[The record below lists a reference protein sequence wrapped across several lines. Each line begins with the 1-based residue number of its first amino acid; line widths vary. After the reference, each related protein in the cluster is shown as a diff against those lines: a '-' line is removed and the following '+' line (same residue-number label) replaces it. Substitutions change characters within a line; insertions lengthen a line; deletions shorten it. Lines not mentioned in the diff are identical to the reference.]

1 MILFLWKGC
10 SALILKQKVYS
21 PTLPN
26 LKHLLWLKTQNWKL
40 LEEWCCLVLIWWWR
54 TFTNQQFFVA
64 CLICDHSKAISYPVF
79 PSTSSLKYDS
89 LKKYLLDA
97 FIFNY
102 CTLIFFLFIKG
113 NWQLGDGGI
122 GRRIRYSFCSFH
134 PPDLETSIPP
144 CQLHNGR
151 TLRIKLYD
159 LICIVP
165 EQPLTL

>member
-102 CTLIFFLFIKG
+102 CTLIFFCSSKETG
-113 NWQLGDGGI
+113 NLVMEALDEELGTRFVPSTRQI
-122 GRRIRYSFCSFH
+122 WKRAFH
-134 PPDLETSIPP
+134 LVNSIMAEPF
-144 CQLHNGR
+144 
-151 TLRIKLYD
+151 
-159 LICIVP
+159 
-165 EQPLTL
+165 E